1 MDKNIKALVE
11 AEYSK
16 VYGKDAKMIKYC
28 VNKTSNAVILH
39 NGVIFTFDKPSIET
53 SFCFGYDN
61 DDESYNNANNMVD
74 NCMNDYSYF
83 VNKNM
88 KHFEN
93 LENILKDMTLRCER
107 SYSGRINICSCIWS
121 ERALSC
127 HYISK
132 AQLENMFF
140 LNNEDIEKIK
150 KALEEEKTKFK
161 KRLET
166 YLKKYGTSKLKVW
179 SYWRD

>member
-11 AEYSK
+11 VEYSK
-16 VYGKDAKMIKYC
+16 VWGKDSKMIKYC

-61 DDESYNNANNMVD
+61 DEESYNNANNMVD

-88 KHFEN
+88 KCFDS
-93 LENILKDMTLRCER
+93 LEKSLKELTLRGER
-107 SYSGRINICSCIWS
+107 TYSGRANICSSIWT
-121 ERALSC
+121 ERALNR

-140 LNNEDIEKIK
+140 LNDEDIEKIK
-150 KALEEEKTKFK
+150 EALEEEKTKFK